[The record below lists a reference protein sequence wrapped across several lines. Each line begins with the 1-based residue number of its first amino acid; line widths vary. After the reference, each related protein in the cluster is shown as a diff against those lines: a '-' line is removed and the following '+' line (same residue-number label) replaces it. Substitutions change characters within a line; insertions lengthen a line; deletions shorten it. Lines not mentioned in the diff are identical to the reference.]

1 MKINVLWVVVAL
13 VAGLAL
19 GGWGLRTDLRK
30 VKEDLKKQQAKADKS
45 AKRSAELEGIRTML
59 RLPENKAT
67 NIGDHH
73 GKKSTSKS
81 TLSKNS
87 TTNIVQRP
95 SVRTSLST
103 TNAPALKHRSMS
115 EEIKK
120 ASELWK
126 TRVALARNSFTSNVK
141 LDKDQEDKFDV
152 LLTAMNLRLGDRIEQ
167 WTDYLKVKGELNP
180 EDGIRMMNDLSS
192 VMVLTYDELDG
203 SMPQNWREEAGEGFQ
218 LFNFIDP
225 EVAMPLAEVE
235 DIISN
240 ANPPNQGQMV
250 PAQERTH
257 KPGVH
262 FNFNKPG
269 K

>member
-1 MKINVLWVVVAL
+1 
-13 VAGLAL
+13 
-19 GGWGLRTDLRK
+19 
-30 VKEDLKKQQAKADKS
+30 
-45 AKRSAELEGIRTML
+45 
-59 RLPENKAT
+59 
-67 NIGDHH
+67 
-73 GKKSTSKS
+73 
-81 TLSKNS
+81 
-87 TTNIVQRP
+87 
-95 SVRTSLST
+95 
-103 TNAPALKHRSMS
+103 
-115 EEIKK
+115 
-120 ASELWK
+120 
-126 TRVALARNSFTSNVK
+126 
-141 LDKDQEDKFDV
+141 
-152 LLTAMNLRLGDRIEQ
+152 MNLRLGDRIEQ

-203 SMPQNWREEAGEGFQ
+203 SMPPNWRDEAGEDFQ

-235 DIISN
+235 DIIGN

-262 FNFNKPG
+262 FNFRKPG